1 MKNYNDFLRNI
12 SKLIEK
18 GVFSSK
24 DVKKELEKA
33 ILFKIE
39 NITNR
44 LNLVSREEFE
54 IQKKLLEKLRK
65 DLNKLKKKK
74 KSKKE

>member
-24 DVKKELEKA
+24 DAKKELEKA

-39 NITNR
+39 NITNS

-65 DLNKLKKKK
+65 DLNKLKKNK